1 MHQVQAVPC
10 SLCSALT
17 PISTDHFSFVFFFSQ
32 LNATACLFVF
42 MKSVLA
48 KIFELTG
55 IELIILFKNLNI
67 YVHLQW
73 SILFIQI

>member
-10 SLCSALT
+10 SSYSTLT
-17 PISTDHFSFVFFFSQ
+17 PISTDHFSLGFFSQ

-42 MKSVLA
+42 MESVLA

-55 IELIILFKNLNI
+55 IEFIILFEN
-67 YVHLQW
+67 
-73 SILFIQI
+73 

>member
-10 SLCSALT
+10 SSYSTLT
-17 PISTDHFSFVFFFSQ
+17 PISTDHFSLFFSQ

-42 MKSVLA
+42 MESVLA

-55 IELIILFKNLNI
+55 IEFIILFKN
-67 YVHLQW
+67 
-73 SILFIQI
+73 